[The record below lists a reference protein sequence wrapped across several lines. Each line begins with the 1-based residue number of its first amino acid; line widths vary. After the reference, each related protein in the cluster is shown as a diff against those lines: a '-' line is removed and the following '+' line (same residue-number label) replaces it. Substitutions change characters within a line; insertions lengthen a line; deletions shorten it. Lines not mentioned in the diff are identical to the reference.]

1 MTTMAKARILVTRH
15 LPPEVE
21 SRLERDFAASL
32 NVSDRI
38 MSTAEIAEKAKA
50 FDGLLDYLHG
60 PLPEG
65 ADRRPARLHPHDRD
79 IFGGH
84 RPYRYSRRQGQGHCR
99 FQYARRFDRCD
110 RRYCAPADAGRGAG
124 RHLGRPDG
132 AGEQVAAALHHFPLG
147 HDVSGRRLG
156 IYGMGRIGQA
166 VAKRAAPLACLALP

>member
-32 NVSDRI
+32 NVSDKI

-50 FDGLLDYLHG
+50 FDGLLITSMDPCRKELIDA
-60 PLPEG
+60 LPASIRMIATFSVG
-65 ADRRPARLHPHDRD
+65 TDHIDIPAAKAKG
-79 IFGGH
+79 IA
-84 RPYRYSRRQGQGHCR
+84 R

-110 RRYCAPADAGRGAG
+110 RRYCASADAGRGAG

-132 AGEQVAAALHHFPLG
+132 AGEQVAAAFHHVPAG
-147 HDVSGRRLG
+147 
-156 IYGMGRIGQA
+156 
-166 VAKRAAPLACLALP
+166 P